1 MWYERIIW
9 TGLCVLPCCTGLFLE
24 WMLLAVAVPVP
35 TTAAGIAVIINSI
48 IVIVVIIVSPWRY
61 TVRQ

>member
-1 MWYERIIW
+1 MWYEHIIW
-9 TGLCVLPCCTGLFLE
+9 TGLCVLPCCTGLILE
-24 WMLLAVAVPVP
+24 WILLAVAVP
-35 TTAAGIAVIINSI
+35 TTAAGIAVTINSI